1 MLFNNQPAVIDDD
14 FLVSIP
20 EKGSL
25 SFDFIVLHDYAF
37 AKMDS
42 TLSTRRLHKILRN
55 LRMLEELKEA
65 DLRDLKAFHEK
76 VEKLDEEGK
85 VRISCMGFGLLIR
98 SLIQKLV
105 ALLLTAY
112 QEMVELI

>member
-20 EKGSL
+20 EKGS
-25 SFDFIVLHDYAF
+25 SFDCFVWYDYVL

-42 TLSTRRLHKILRN
+42 ALSTRRLHKILRN

-65 DLRDLKAFHEK
+65 DLRP
-76 VEKLDEEGK
+76 
-85 VRISCMGFGLLIR
+85 
-98 SLIQKLV
+98 
-105 ALLLTAY
+105 
-112 QEMVELI
+112 